1 MADKEPILDYRLS
14 RILRINGLPELY
26 RRLENET
33 RPYKLRV
40 QKRDAYNLRNRTVN
54 ISLMTDS
61 VDNII
66 YSDDLV
72 EDLKPGYNGRQ

>member
-14 RILRINGLPELY
+14 RVIKLNGLPTLIE
-26 RRLENET
+26 RLDEET

-66 YSDDLV
+66 YFDDLV
-72 EDLKPGYNGRQ
+72 EDLKPGYNGRH